1 MLFFFF
7 NLNAK
12 TGLKWKVFLLKVIKF
27 RLSGNTFIEAGPC
40 GLTRKIWPTNRPHPN
55 CQIWDWLD
63 LKKEKGVVKNV
74 PRELITFS
82 RSSSSTKISFLLFF
96 IWLLDHMLAHI
107 WMWVL
112 EMAAAD
118 WRLICL
124 TWYHV
129 EWRHHV
135 WSLTSSLKPFLFASL
150 EMFLSQL
157 SATFT

>member
-1 MLFFFF
+1 MWS
-7 NLNAK
+7 NQN
-12 TGLKWKVFLLKVIKF
+12 
-27 RLSGNTFIEAGPC
+27 
-40 GLTRKIWPTNRPHPN
+40 WPTNRPHPN

-63 LKKEKGVVKNV
+63 LKKGVVKNV

-96 IWLLDHMLAHI
+96 IWLWDHMPTHI

-112 EMAAAD
+112 EMAGAD

-135 WSLTSSLKPFLFASL
+135 WSLTSSLKPCLFASL
-150 EMFLSQL
+150 DMFLKQL
-157 SATFT
+157 SATFTLQHVLHVYLFCFKGKKIDTCVQQPFPKQRLGNLK